1 MEIGYGHIK
10 CMVLVQKPDLVLEV
24 PDIRAVLRGSLSRGM
39 SPSKF
44 KLQYVNVRKALA
56 L

>member
-1 MEIGYGHIK
+1 
-10 CMVLVQKPDLVLEV
+10 MVLVQKPDLVLEV
-24 PDIRAVLRGSLSRGM
+24 LDIGAVLRGSLSHGM

-44 KLQYVNVRKALA
+44 KLQYATVWKALA

>member
-1 MEIGYGHIK
+1 METGYGHVK
-10 CMVLVQKPDLVLEV
+10 CMVLGQKPDLVLEV
-24 PDIRAVLRGSLSRGM
+24 LDTGAVLRGSLSRGM

-44 KLQYVNVRKALA
+44 KLQYVNVWKALA

>member
-1 MEIGYGHIK
+1 MEIRYEHVK
-10 CMVLVQKPDLVLEV
+10 CTVLVQKPDLVLEV
-24 PDIRAVLRGSLSRGM
+24 LDTGAVLRGSLSRGM

-44 KLQYVNVRKALA
+44 KLQCETAWESLA